1 MTTDTRSKDT
11 IRDAF
16 EAMLAFFAFLFT
28 RKRVEDRNAAIE
40 IGENAADQVDITHP
54 HSGLPVRALRDLIQR
69 AAEEHAQIEGCDV
82 CGRTPT
88 TSGSED
94 GEQRHVC
101 AEHGG
106 DWTPERIAEALERC
120 ERAPEGPWGV
130 FEQDCLCWITGP
142 TRIIG
147 DEGEMSRTVATFI
160 AATRAG
166 YPSALRA
173 LQTALGE
180 IDRLTNAN
188 ANHKA
193 LLAAAES
200 AGRDV
205 CNERDEARRD
215 RDALALKVETMI
227 EIETH
232 ARDLMRNANHHADAD
247 DRCNITV
254 DSEPFNALHELFAPV
269 FAAERKATRAAKKA
283 SR

>member
-54 HSGLPVRALRDLIQR
+54 HSGLPVRALRDLVQR
-69 AAEEHAQIEGCDV
+69 AAAEHAQIEGCDV

-120 ERAPEGPWGV
+120 DAAPEGPWGV

-147 DEGEMSRTVATFI
+147 DEGEMSRAVAAFI
-160 AATRAG
+160 AAARVDL
-166 YPSALRA
+166 PSALRA
-173 LQTALGE
+173 IERQTAIHEADLRVIRDRGLR
-180 IDRLTNAN
+180 IDQQ
-188 ANHKA
+188 
-193 LLAAAES
+193 AAEIEQLR
-200 AGRDV
+200 A
-205 CNERDEARRD
+205 D
-215 RDALALKVETMI
+215 RDALALKIETMI
-227 EIETH
+227 GVTP
-232 ARDLMRNANHHADAD
+232 AKPLDPSDMAA
-247 DRCNITV
+247 ITA
-254 DSEPFNALHELFAPV
+254 SHERAKQAPAV
-269 FAAERKATRAAKKA
+269 AGKRSA
-283 SR
+283 S